1 MYATPRS
8 RLVARPISLVWATS
22 VVLTLCLLYIAFN
35 IAYLGTS
42 ISEFLGFI
50 PAFIGLL
57 VLFKAGFTKRDCCLQ
72 IAQISRRG
80 LILLLVL
87 TFLVV
92 GSMLPFF
99 RWRELDWV
107 ALLIYAPATAIS
119 QELFFRS
126 TLLPALTRALKV
138 KTTLALLLHA
148 ALFGIWHAGVF
159 RFAPFGVGMF
169 VILVPTISGLVW
181 GWQVRKDGTVLWAML
196 QHTAVQ
202 MFMRLSN
209 WG

>member
-1 MYATPRS
+1 MYATLRS
-8 RLVARPISLVWATS
+8 RLVARPISLGWATS
-22 VVLTLCLLYIAFN
+22 AILVLCLIYIAFN
-35 IAYLGTS
+35 IAYLGTP
-42 ISEFLGFI
+42 ISEFFGLI
-50 PAFIGLL
+50 PAAIGIL
-57 VLFKAGFTKRDCCLQ
+57 VLVVAGFTKRDCYLRV
-72 IAQISRRG
+72 APVSRRG
-80 LILLLVL
+80 LMFLLAL

-99 RWRELDWV
+99 RWRGFDWV
-107 ALLIYAPATAIS
+107 ALLIYAPATAVS

-126 TLLPALTRALKV
+126 TLLPALTRSLKARP
-138 KTTLALLLHA
+138 TLALLVHA

-181 GWQVRKDGTVLWAML
+181 GWQARKDDTVLWAML
-196 QHTAVQ
+196 QHIVVQ